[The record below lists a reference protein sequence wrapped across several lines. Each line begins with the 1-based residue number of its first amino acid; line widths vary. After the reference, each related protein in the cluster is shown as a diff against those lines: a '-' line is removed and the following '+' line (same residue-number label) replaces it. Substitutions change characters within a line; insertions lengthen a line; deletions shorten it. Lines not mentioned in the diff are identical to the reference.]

1 METLRLDKVDNR
13 LANVIKPYLKEFI
26 ALHGEN
32 IRSLNLYGSA
42 AAGGF
47 SFKNSD
53 VNLLAVFNRLNFQ
66 DLKKSLK
73 LVSRGINKKISAPLC
88 LTLEHI
94 KSSQD
99 VFPIEF
105 LEIKENYLCLY
116 GEDILKSV
124 DIKKDNL
131 RLFCEE
137 QIKGKLIR
145 LRQAYLEIGLV
156 KKGLE
161 ALVKES
167 LNSLK
172 PVFRNM
178 LRLKGVLPSAG
189 REDIL
194 ADISRE
200 FGLEEGVFTAVL
212 RDKRDDEKIA
222 GKDIEVYFEKYLNQ
236 ILKLAQAADKL

>member
-1 METLRLDKVDNR
+1 METLKLDKIDNR
-13 LANVIKPYLKEFI
+13 LARKIEPYLKEFI
-26 ALHGEN
+26 ALHGAN
-32 IRSLNLYGSA
+32 VISLNLYGSA

-47 SFKNSD
+47 SFENSD
-53 VNLLAVFNRLNFQ
+53 VNLLAVFNKLNFQ

-73 LVSRGINKKISAPLC
+73 VVSRGINKKISAPLC

-116 GEDILKSV
+116 GEDILKSM

-161 ALVKES
+161 ALMKES
-167 LNSLK
+167 LNSLM

-178 LRLKGVLPSAG
+178 LRLRGVLPFAS

-194 ADISRE
+194 VNISRE
-200 FGLEEGVFTAVL
+200 FGLEEGIFKAVL
-212 RDKRDDEKIA
+212 RDKQNDEKIA
-222 GKDIEVYFEKYLNQ
+222 GEDIEVYFEKCLNQ
-236 ILKLAQAADKL
+236 ILKLAQAVDKL